1 MMIKGAADFD
11 DYWKELNDAQKLLVI
26 TASDFLSGGEM
37 LPVDL
42 LIEMNDAGID
52 IDFITSHFGF

>member
-1 MMIKGAADFD
+1 MTKGTDDFD

-52 IDFITSHFGF
+52 IDFITSHFGL